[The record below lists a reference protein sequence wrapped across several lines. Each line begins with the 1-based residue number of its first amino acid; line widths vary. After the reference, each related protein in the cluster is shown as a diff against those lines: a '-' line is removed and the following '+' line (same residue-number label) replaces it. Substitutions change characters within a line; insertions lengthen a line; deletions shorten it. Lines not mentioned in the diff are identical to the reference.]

1 VGDGVSLKNGVDV
14 GEIEGLDEIVGLGV
28 GVGVGVGVGSGGTVL
43 TQ

>member
-14 GEIEGLDEIVGLGV
+14 GETEGPGEIVGLGV

>member
-14 GEIEGLDEIVGLGV
+14 GETEGEIVGLGV